1 MNSACRMPDSSF
13 VKIQDYAVKLEE
25 WFVNFFTLACRLS
38 YGLACRSYGG
48 LVGRGHKASKNRW
61 DGVGSTMSSHQFSN
75 DFSCQIFGNLIGR
88 GHQSSCS

>member
-1 MNSACRMPDSSF
+1 MNSACRMPDSSS

-38 YGLACRSYGG
+38 DGHACRSYGG

-61 DGVGSTMSSHQFSN
+61 DGVGFAMSSHRWFG
-75 DFSCQIFGNLIGR
+75 DFPC
-88 GHQSSCS
+88 